1 MWLPLRIAIVVLDP
15 NSDEELNEQDSWTIG
30 WSGVKDVIVETG
42 GRCPLNPE
50 AILKAADERAAVHFR
65 RQEAKYVLVTGVS
78 IAEFPRKKI
87 CIRGC
92 VVSGLQSRGHR
103 YRYPEDVKG
112 RLGKSP
118 IVTHVAETE
127 YKVVK
132 VTTTGRTGHEA
143 VERAL
148 GALHLLRGLWTL
160 FGPYSWFTRSF
171 TASAPR
177 QGRFHA
183 APIHTL
189 HHPGGQLVAE
199 SSLWHEPDYVKDQ
212 AVFKP
217 KGGWAKIEQ
226 ERKNATRKL
235 MVLPYGRELA
245 DLIVRYAL
253 ALDQPNLNVAF
264 LQMWNIL
271 EWVTGTIGGP
281 QDKTVK
287 RATWFHLPRGIEM
300 EVLQS
305 LRVRRNRFVHS
316 GTGTDEE
323 RDQIVTSI
331 KRYVDSHL
339 LNLIVNVG
347 NVSSIE
353 EYATWLDQPTSIDT
367 LKQQRRRVNRAIRL
381 LERA

>member
-1 MWLPLRIAIVVLDP
+1 MVEYAKHRLFGFTLDCRRFAVGQRYAYWRMPTGKPCKKNSTQYAPTSILNAFASDASVSKDGALSFQGLRTMPMRLPLRIAIVVLDP

-148 GALHLLRGLWTL
+148 ARI
-160 FGPYSWFTRSF
+160 
-171 TASAPR
+171 
-177 QGRFHA
+177 FH
-183 APIHTL
+183 
-189 HHPGGQLVAE
+189 E
-199 SSLWHEPDYVKDQ
+199 
-212 AVFKP
+212 
-217 KGGWAKIEQ
+217 
-226 ERKNATRKL
+226 AT
-235 MVLPYGRELA
+235 
-245 DLIVRYAL
+245 
-253 ALDQPNLNVAF
+253 
-264 LQMWNIL
+264 
-271 EWVTGTIGGP
+271 
-281 QDKTVK
+281 
-287 RATWFHLPRGIEM
+287 
-300 EVLQS
+300 
-305 LRVRRNRFVHS
+305 
-316 GTGTDEE
+316 
-323 RDQIVTSI
+323 
-331 KRYVDSHL
+331 
-339 LNLIVNVG
+339 
-347 NVSSIE
+347 
-353 EYATWLDQPTSIDT
+353 
-367 LKQQRRRVNRAIRL
+367 
-381 LERA
+381 